1 MKTNPQKP
9 KKKVVLT
16 RLTSSM
22 TREQKVQNLL
32 DALKKSG
39 IEVGMEKA

>member
-1 MKTNPQKP
+1 MKDKPQKP
-9 KKKVVLT
+9 TKKVVLAK
-16 RLTSSM
+16 LTPSM

-39 IEVGMEKA
+39 IEVNMEA